1 MDEDLAALFKLVD
14 SHIKGNSDSKDDQF
28 KRFLCTLEKK
38 YEKQKEFIRNLGC
51 NAHVG
56 LEEDEMADAL
66 IPGDLL
72 SSAEKYKAVKTTANG
87 DCLYNAA
94 SLTLVGNESYATLL
108 RLLVALELVLNADF
122 YVQHPKCTYFPAG
135 GRHPNTV
142 FSLCLTNSSNKVFHD
157 TEHDKKFAILSEAW
171 VASKPK
177 EWSGYFHLKALA
189 TVLARPVFSSYP
201 NCQTWIRDF
210 LHGIIYPQMA
220 TFSVEPVFLLWS
232 REGSDNRPGAWY
244 EPNHSVPLYSA
255 EASEGIDALK
265 KEDLPKT
272 LVRDEKKTK
281 PVSTNAA
288 NMASPQVL
296 SQLSKGE
303 EKNKTSNYEES
314 RVRKFHN
321 ASTQMS
327 STHIHTL
334 MSSRQMVLS
343 NQCSAMHV
351 HSWQRRHLVQTYQR
365 KVEQKSLR
373 LKS

>member
-1 MDEDLAALFKLVD
+1 MDEDLAALFKLMD
-14 SHIKGNSDSKDDQF
+14 SHIKGNSDSKDDQL

-56 LEEDEMADAL
+56 LKEDEMANAL
-66 IPGDLL
+66 IPEDLPE
-72 SSAEKYKAVKTTANG
+72 SADKKYKAVKTTGNG

-108 RLLVALELVLNADF
+108 RLLVALELALNADF
-122 YVQHPKCTYFPAG
+122 YAQHPKCTYFPAG

-142 FSLCLTNSSNKVFHD
+142 FSLCLTNSSNRVFHD
-157 TEHDKKFAILSEAW
+157 TEHDRKFAILSEAW

-177 EWSGYFHLKALA
+177 EWSGYLHLTARA

-255 EASEGIDALK
+255 EASDGIDALV
-265 KEDLPKT
+265 DSKT
-272 LVRDEKKTK
+272 YDSKPSPESPNGRWTFETGVNRATKGPGSSMVKGLKKT
-281 PVSTNAA
+281 
-288 NMASPQVL
+288 
-296 SQLSKGE
+296 G
-303 EKNKTSNYEES
+303 
-314 RVRKFHN
+314 
-321 ASTQMS
+321 
-327 STHIHTL
+327 
-334 MSSRQMVLS
+334 
-343 NQCSAMHV
+343 
-351 HSWQRRHLVQTYQR
+351 
-365 KVEQKSLR
+365 
-373 LKS
+373 